1 MPTAE
6 DNFFQK
12 KHTASIAYLVGVLL
26 FFLPFVEIKCN
37 DVPFAQNTGV
47 GLAFGADYK
56 VTGSLKSLEG
66 QAEKS
71 ETATTKEKGKLYV
84 LALVALILGVTG
96 LALSLSGNRFRFGAN
111 MLIGTL
117 AALSLIILMIQINGD
132 VKAGMKNPARDS
144 DFSPAVKVSIDYTF
158 WFYLSVVSFL
168 AAAFF
173 SHKHRQIQQRSGA
186 AIAQPADPLTEVAA
200 FGASHEG
207 DMITK

>member
-47 GLAFGADYK
+47 GLAFGTDYK
-56 VTGSLKSLEG
+56 VTGSLRSLEG
-66 QAEKS
+66 QVETS
-71 ETATTKEKGKLYV
+71 ENATSKEKGKMYV

-117 AALSLIILMIQINGD
+117 AAVSLIIVMIQINGD
-132 VKAGMKNPARDS
+132 VKTEIKEPGRDN
-144 DFSPAVKVSIDYTF
+144 DFSPAVKVSVDYTF

-173 SHKHRQIQQRSGA
+173 SYRHRQIQQRSGA
-186 AIAQPADPLTEVAA
+186 TMAQPEDPLTEVAA
-200 FGASHEG
+200 FGASRQG
-207 DMITK
+207 DIITK